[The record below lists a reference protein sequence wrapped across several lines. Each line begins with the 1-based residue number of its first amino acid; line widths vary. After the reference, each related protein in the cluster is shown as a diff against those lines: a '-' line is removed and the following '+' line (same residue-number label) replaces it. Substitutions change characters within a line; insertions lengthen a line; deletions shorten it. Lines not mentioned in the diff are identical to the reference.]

1 MSSIT
6 TKIRES
12 ICELID
18 LGGRQN
24 VNKITKTIAKK
35 LGLRDRLINYTDIEI
50 RNYLRESR
58 FKRVPIKKRI
68 LFLPHCLRNVE
79 KCKGH
84 YNDEGFE
91 CARCGACQIN
101 EILEMAEGKGYR
113 KIFIV
118 PGGSMIKKLVGK
130 YKPEAIIG
138 LACYHE
144 LTMGMDVCQGFHL
157 PSSGI
162 LLLRDGCKDTL
173 ANMDEIE
180 EKLDL
185 VEGK

>member
-6 TKIRES
+6 SKIRES

-18 LGGRQN
+18 VGGRQN
-24 VNKITKTIAKK
+24 VNKLTKTIAKK

-50 RNYLRESR
+50 RNYLRESK
-58 FKRVPIKKRI
+58 FKRVPIRKRM
-68 LFLPHCLRNVE
+68 LFLPHCLRNIKE
-79 KCKGH
+79 CKGH

-91 CARCGACQIN
+91 CARCGACQMKS
-101 EILEMAEGKGYR
+101 ILEMAEGKGYK

-118 PGGSMIKKLVGK
+118 PGGSMVKKLVEK
-130 YKPEAIIG
+130 YRPEAVIG

-144 LTMGMDVCQGFHL
+144 ITMAMDALQGYHL
-157 PSSGI
+157 PGMGV

-173 ANMDEIE
+173 VNMAEVE